1 MLMPIDELR
10 QTIIVKEKDE
20 RKQHTEKLF

>member
-1 MLMPIDELR
+1 MPIDELR